1 MKPSQHWSSE
11 SGTSLVSVLV
21 ALALFAIVAVMSSVS
36 FKNLNSSKRRT
47 EASVAIRDLESV
59 IVQTIVQRYKD
70 YILNNRCVAT
80 QTAYFTTMTI
90 GSLAQVTQKPIL
102 FRDKQG
108 NPAAAPALAAAD
120 ITRCTNTAF
129 STASP
134 LNTSQSFYNC
144 LNINTLATAANLA
157 SKDAFASNQGAF
169 VEVYVK
175 IRDLRTDAAVRCIDV
190 IGKGYGLEV
199 SYMLHWTL
207 ADPSGT
213 IYDSKTGTL
222 NVAL

>member
-1 MKPSQHWSSE
+1 LKPNEHWTHE
-11 SGTSLVSVLV
+11 SGASIVSVLV
-21 ALALFAIVAVMSSVS
+21 ALVLFAIVAVMSSVS

-47 EASVAIRDLESV
+47 EASVAVRDLESV

-70 YILNNRCVAT
+70 YILTNKCVAT
-80 QTAYFTTMTI
+80 QNAYFITMPI

-108 NPAAAPALAAAD
+108 NPTTAPALAAAD
-120 ITRCTNTAF
+120 MTRCTNTAF
-129 STASP
+129 SSASP

-144 LNINTLATAANLA
+144 LNINTLATAASLA
-157 SKDAFASNQGAF
+157 SKDSFASNQGAF
-169 VEVYVK
+169 VEMYVK
-175 IRDLRTDAAVRCIDV
+175 IRDLRTDATVRCMDV

-199 SYMLHWTL
+199 SYMIHWTL
-207 ADPSGT
+207 SDPSGT

-222 NVAL
+222 NAAL